1 MYFWIMLF
9 IGIVSLIIMYKIFIN
24 IKKEKNRN
32 IFKMVVIIVMILLAF
47 VTSIDG
53 WKGNIYFQLSIILF
67 VLGLI
72 IFIYG
77 IINIIKFRKFNFIVV
92 TPFLVMIFCFFGIYY
107 GERNER
113 KIYKI
118 SDMITNHYQ
127 DDEININKDE
137 IIKKIN
143 LPKDMEVIIEN
154 NVLSI
159 QYKNLIY
166 FPYKRLMIYKN
177 NEK

>member
-1 MYFWIMLF
+1 MYFWIILF
-9 IGIVSLIIMYKIFIN
+9 IGIVSLIMIYKIFIN
-24 IKKEKNRN
+24 IKKEKNRK
-32 IFKMVVIIVMILLAF
+32 IFKIIVISVMTLLAF

-77 IINIIKFRKFNFIVV
+77 IINVIKFRKFNFIIL
-92 TPFLVMIFCFFGIYY
+92 TPFLVMIFCFSGMYY
-107 GERNER
+107 GERDER

-118 SDMITNHYQ
+118 SDMITNHYH
-127 DDEININKDE
+127 DDEINNNKYE

-143 LPKDMEVIIEN
+143 LPKDMEIVIEN
-154 NVLSI
+154 NVLII
-159 QYKNLIY
+159 QYKNIIY
-166 FPYKRLMIYKN
+166 YPYKRHIIYKN
-177 NEK
+177 KEK